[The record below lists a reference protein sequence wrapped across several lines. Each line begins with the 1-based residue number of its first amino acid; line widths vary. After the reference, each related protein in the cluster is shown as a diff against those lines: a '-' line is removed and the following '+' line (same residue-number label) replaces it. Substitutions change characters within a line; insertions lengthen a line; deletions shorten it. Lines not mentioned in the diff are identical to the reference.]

1 MLAGIALL
9 AGCNPK
15 ETEGYSQAGEKP
27 AVVEETVK
35 RAAEQT
41 DEPTQ
46 AKGGAAGTVV
56 DVGA

>member
-27 AVVEETVK
+27 AVVEETVNDGL
-35 RAAEQT
+35 RT
-41 DEPTQ
+41 D
-46 AKGGAAGTVV
+46 G
-56 DVGA
+56 